1 MSQSNVAVVL
11 GVGPGLGAAVA
22 HRFAREGFA
31 VGLMARSSEQLSE
44 IQSEIE
50 QSGGKALSVTV
61 DATDPAS
68 VKAAF
73 EQVRWHGVPA
83 FGDRNLVLLK
93 SLSTMPEHLK
103 WLAYWN

>member
-1 MSQSNVAVVL
+1 MSESKVAVVL

-22 HRFAREGFA
+22 HGFAREGFV
-31 VGLMARSSEQLSE
+31 VGLMARSIEQLAQV
-44 IQSEIE
+44 QSEIE

-73 EQVRWHGVPA
+73 EQVR
-83 FGDRNLVLLK
+83 
-93 SLSTMPEHLK
+93 
-103 WLAYWN
+103 